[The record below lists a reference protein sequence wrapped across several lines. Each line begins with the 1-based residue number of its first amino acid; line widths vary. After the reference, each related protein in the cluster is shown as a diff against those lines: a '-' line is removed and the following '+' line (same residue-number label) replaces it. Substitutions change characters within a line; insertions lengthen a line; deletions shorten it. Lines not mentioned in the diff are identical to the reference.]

1 MKVSHF
7 SAVRAITSL
16 IIGVLLIQYRE
27 QMVTWLTVTIGA
39 LFFISGF
46 ISCLGFYYEKD
57 KIRRIIAKNPDLQQ
71 KPKSPMFPLAGIGSV
86 CIGIVLAVIPNTFLT
101 WMAYIL
107 AILIV
112 IGAINLF
119 MNLASS
125 RQYAYVPFYY
135 WLFPTA
141 ILIVAGL
148 VIAKPMQVASMP
160 LLIIGWLSI
169 FYGIIEL
176 AFLFLLI
183 RVKRQFERDHPTI
196 MPIEDNDIQLIE

>member
-46 ISCLGFYYEKD
+46 ISCLGFYYEND

-86 CIGIVLAVIPNTFLT
+86 CIGDRKSVV
-101 WMAYIL
+101 
-107 AILIV
+107 
-112 IGAINLF
+112 
-119 MNLASS
+119 
-125 RQYAYVPFYY
+125 
-135 WLFPTA
+135 
-141 ILIVAGL
+141 
-148 VIAKPMQVASMP
+148 
-160 LLIIGWLSI
+160 
-169 FYGIIEL
+169 
-176 AFLFLLI
+176 
-183 RVKRQFERDHPTI
+183 
-196 MPIEDNDIQLIE
+196 

>member
-46 ISCLGFYYEKD
+46 ISCLGFYYEND

-86 CIGIVLAVIPNTFLT
+86 CIGIVLAIIPNTFLT

-135 WLFPTA
+135 WLF
-141 ILIVAGL
+141 
-148 VIAKPMQVASMP
+148 
-160 LLIIGWLSI
+160 
-169 FYGIIEL
+169 
-176 AFLFLLI
+176 
-183 RVKRQFERDHPTI
+183 RVY
-196 MPIEDNDIQLIE
+196 NVSCG